1 MRLAADTSRDK
12 RLFKRGEL
20 RLLVLTMIADQPRS
34 GYELIRAIEECMG
47 GSYSPSTSVVYS
59 MMHWLKDM
67 GFAVVETD
75 LTGRKRCRLTAEGHA
90 FLNANQAAA
99 AALYSRFGSDRIG
112 PHDSSKLPITRAV
125 RDLQLALR
133 LRLKNGPLDQATAER
148 IAAILDAAAQAVQ
161 RT

>member
-1 MRLAADTSRDK
+1 MRLAAESSRDK

-59 MMHWLKDM
+59 MMHWLQDM
-67 GFAVVETD
+67 GFAVAETD
-75 LTGRKRCRLTAEGHA
+75 PTGRKRCRLTAEGQA
-90 FLNANQAAA
+90 FLDANQAAA
-99 AALYSRFGSDRIG
+99 ATLSSRFGSDRTTS
-112 PHDSSKLPITRAV
+112 HDSPTPPITRAM
-125 RDLQLALR
+125 RELHLALR

-148 IAAILDAAAQAVQ
+148 IAAILDATAQAVQ
-161 RT
+161 HT